1 MPEKS
6 LSAIARP
13 LREQYEKG
21 LAAIQRKNLDYA
33 IAIFTQVL
41 QQEPAFYACREALR
55 AAQFKRSGRKG
66 GLLKKVFGSASSSP
80 LLAKGQIALRT
91 NPVEAIN
98 ISEQILNTDPGN
110 NAAHKMLA
118 EGALDADLP
127 RTAALSL
134 EIVFKNAPDR
144 EVALKMGI
152 ALARAGQAERAES
165 ILSELAGT
173 FPNDQEVSQAL
184 KNVSARRTLSE
195 GGYDALEG
203 GGGSYRDILKDKA
216 EAVALEQEKRE
227 VKTDDVA
234 ERLLAEYEQRI
245 AREPKNLRL
254 LRTAAE
260 LYTQKKQFDKAL
272 EYYHRIISSEGA
284 SDASLERAIA
294 ETMLRKFDYQLAA
307 LDPQAHDHAE
317 QAAKIRAGRDAYELE
332 EYRKR
337 VDNYPND
344 LQARFDLGLLLF
356 RAGRM
361 SEAIQEFQKAQNNP
375 HKRIQALNYLGR
387 CFSRRGMNDLAARTF
402 QNAIKEKVVFDEEKK
417 DLIYELGSV
426 LEQMGQR
433 DEAIEQFKLI
443 YERDSGYKDVA
454 AKVDAYY
461 AGR

>member
-80 LLAKGQIALRT
+80 LLAKGQIALRA
-91 NPVEAIN
+91 NPVEAIS
-98 ISEQILNTDPGN
+98 IAEQILNADPGN

-118 EGALDADLP
+118 EGALAADLP

-152 ALARAGQAERAES
+152 ALARAGQGERAES

-173 FPNDQEVSQAL
+173 FPNGQEVSQAL
-184 KNVSARRTLSE
+184 KNISARRTLSE

-203 GGGSYRDILKDKA
+203 GGGSYRDILKDKV

-234 ERLLAEYEQRI
+234 ERLLAEYEHRI
-245 AREPKNLRL
+245 AQEPKNLRL

-272 EYYHRIISSEGA
+272 EYYHRIITTEGVSE
-284 SDASLERAIA
+284 ASLERAI
-294 ETMLRKFDYQLAA
+294 
-307 LDPQAHDHAE
+307 
-317 QAAKIRAGRDAYELE
+317 
-332 EYRKR
+332 
-337 VDNYPND
+337 
-344 LQARFDLGLLLF
+344 
-356 RAGRM
+356 
-361 SEAIQEFQKAQNNP
+361 
-375 HKRIQALNYLGR
+375 
-387 CFSRRGMNDLAARTF
+387 
-402 QNAIKEKVVFDEEKK
+402 
-417 DLIYELGSV
+417 
-426 LEQMGQR
+426 
-433 DEAIEQFKLI
+433 
-443 YERDSGYKDVA
+443 
-454 AKVDAYY
+454 
-461 AGR
+461 